1 MSLFPAEYDIIT
13 RQINLLKDNLIK
25 KSKKNI
31 EIKICDDYGYPG
43 HNKNLI
49 SLEGGCEYLKKLNHG
64 KAKLFVKRKEFETY
78 SFIFFEFIEN
88 NKTEGL
94 IFFEKFKSV
103 HLMDSSVVFRASY
116 FFKDGRGAGP
126 AGGDFYQT
134 KYDYNVNSA
143 HQKYGTSELD
153 VYHFIKPYYDTKN
166 FTIYSQ
172 SYVNEI
178 FNQNIEIDYQQKL
191 KNTDISIGGG
201 WLKLNPLDVCKNVFG
216 ISKENFE
223 EYIKLKLDCFY
234 EDFIYEIG

>member
-49 SLEGGCEYLKKLNHG
+49 SLEGGSEYLKKLNHG

-94 IFFEKFKSV
+94 IFF
-103 HLMDSSVVFRASY
+103 
-116 FFKDGRGAGP
+116 
-126 AGGDFYQT
+126 
-134 KYDYNVNSA
+134 
-143 HQKYGTSELD
+143 
-153 VYHFIKPYYDTKN
+153 
-166 FTIYSQ
+166 
-172 SYVNEI
+172 
-178 FNQNIEIDYQQKL
+178 
-191 KNTDISIGGG
+191 
-201 WLKLNPLDVCKNVFG
+201 
-216 ISKENFE
+216 
-223 EYIKLKLDCFY
+223 
-234 EDFIYEIG
+234 